1 MQRETAS
8 DLSFSKTPRSANI
21 KLKEQRICAKNMSS
35 PTLETRAYQELRRRI
50 IAAEYLPGTLL
61 SENDLA
67 EQLQMSRTPIRAA
80 ISLLVTEGFVESFR
94 GRGVLVKDIS
104 FREYAEMLEMLISM
118 QLYVINT
125 AERRGLAFDL
135 PELHKHLERQI
146 QAKENEDIPGYYE
159 SFLQF
164 IETVIRTLHNQH
176 MLGVLEQIRGKFLFK
191 MISYRKLYP
200 QYKPHKS
207 LESNCKAYE
216 ALEKGDL
223 EAAKAAVLEIYTV
236 TYESLIMN
244 GII

>member
-1 MQRETAS
+1 
-8 DLSFSKTPRSANI
+8 
-21 KLKEQRICAKNMSS
+21 MSS

-50 IAAEYLPGTLL
+50 IYAEYLPGTLL

-94 GRGVLVKDIS
+94 GRGVLVKEIS
-104 FREYAEMLEMLISM
+104 FREYAEILEMLISM

-125 AERRGLAFDL
+125 AERRELTFDL
-135 PELHKHLERQI
+135 HTLQEHLERQI
-146 QAKENEDIPGYYE
+146 QAKEDDNVPAYYE

-164 IETVIRTLHNQH
+164 IETIIRTLHNQH
-176 MLGVLEQIRGKFLFK
+176 MLSVMEQSRGKVLFK
-191 MISYRKLYP
+191 MISYRKQYP

-207 LESNCKAYE
+207 LESNRKAYE
-216 ALEKGDL
+216 ALVKGDL
-223 EAAKAAVLEIYTV
+223 KAAREAVLETYTV
-236 TYESLIMN
+236 TYEDLIMN

>member
-1 MQRETAS
+1 
-8 DLSFSKTPRSANI
+8 
-21 KLKEQRICAKNMSS
+21 MSP

-94 GRGVLVKDIS
+94 GRGVMVKEIS
-104 FREYAEMLEMLISM
+104 FREYAEMIEVLISM

-125 AERRGLAFDL
+125 AERRGLTFDL
-135 PELHKHLERQI
+135 QALGSHLERQI
-146 QAKENEDIPGYYE
+146 EAKEANDVPGYYE
-159 SFLQF
+159 SFLLF
-164 IETVIRTLHNQH
+164 VETIIRTIHNQH
-176 MLGVLEQIRGKFLFK
+176 MLGVLEQTRGRFLFK
-191 MISYRKLYP
+191 IISYRKQFP
-200 QYKPHKS
+200 QHKPSKS
-207 LESNCKAYE
+207 LESNRKAYE
-216 ALEKGDL
+216 ALVRGDL
-223 EAAKAAVLEIYTV
+223 EAAKAAILEIYTV